1 MWSLNYREPAGAA
14 EYIYRDK
21 SGGQVF
27 GDFNYQLHQYS
38 NDELIQ
44 GYCGERA
51 ESDGEQRHNFLFGL
65 YLVRN
70 LPPVEFGLYGIGFA
84 ITLFYAGIGNAMFLT
99 QMVVHIPN
107 KAAEDREPYA
117 ARICLIMMLFCL
129 VTAFLLVVLVY
140 AGGTFQSGYTNI
152 IIWPSQLSLL
162 QLPSWPRIFHSPLLY
177 PAKGDPGS
185 LGQYCSCAL
194 PRRFLYCS
202 GYGTSGWEFGIL
214 SPALWPQ

>member
-27 GDFNYQLHQYS
+27 GDFNYQLHQYRTMS
-38 NDELIQ
+38 LSKAIVVSVLNQ
-44 GYCGERA
+44 MVSSA
-51 ESDGEQRHNFLFGL
+51 TNFLFGL

-129 VTAFLLVVLVY
+129 VTAFCWLCWFMRGVLFRV
-140 AGGTFQSGYTNI
+140 ATQISSSGHRNYRCFNYHPGQDFSIRHCYTLRKEI
-152 IIWPSQLSLL
+152 RAL
-162 QLPSWPRIFHSPLLY
+162 
-177 PAKGDPGS
+177 

-194 PRRFLYCS
+194 ARRFLYCS
-202 GYGTSGWEFGIL
+202 VFGTSGWEFGIL